1 MEFIING
8 DFSYEL
14 SHVSYRNAITFL
26 QNEINIFFINKEYG
40 EKINKIYCGIIC
52 VSKQFDDLFQPR
64 PAKVLRKEPSLE
76 FEYKLDF
83 EIYLNANDEE
93 RVMYILKEYYNT
105 IKNIFLM
112 KKIKDFDYQAFL
124 NDLDTFLSTQNLS
137 INS

>member
-40 EKINKIYCGIIC
+40 EKINKIYCGITC
-52 VSKQFDDLFQPR
+52 VSKQFDDFFQPR

-83 EIYLNANDEE
+83 DIYINASEEE
-93 RVMYILKEYYNT
+93 RIKYILTEYYSVL
-105 IKNIFLM
+105 KKIFLT
-112 KKIKDFDYQAFL
+112 KKIKGFDSDSFL
-124 NDLDTFLSTQNLS
+124 NDLNIFISTQNLDVDS
-137 INS
+137 